1 MKSLSDDQIIIM
13 QKHLTLL
20 ELYIMRKDHTLTKE
34 QCRKSIEWI
43 RKKIESI
50 KD

>member
-1 MKSLSDDQIIIM
+1 MKLTEDQIIIM
-13 QKHLTLL
+13 QKHLTIL

-43 RKKIESI
+43 RKKIETV